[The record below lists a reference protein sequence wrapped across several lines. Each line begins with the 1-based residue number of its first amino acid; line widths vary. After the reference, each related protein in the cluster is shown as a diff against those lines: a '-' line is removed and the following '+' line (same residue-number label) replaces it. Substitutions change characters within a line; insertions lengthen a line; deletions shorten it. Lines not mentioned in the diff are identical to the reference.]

1 MSKASFLNE
10 MLNKLL
16 KKKTLFKSFKNSV
29 DANDNFSLEA
39 LLQKALKARGEASS
53 NIVSEQLFEKI
64 ENLDDKGLLGF
75 FRDISKKFDI
85 DGSKLLEAAKKY
97 NQNNSAQNLEAV

>member
-16 KKKTLFKSFKNSV
+16 KKKTLFRSFNNSV
-29 DANDNFSLEA
+29 DTNDNFSIET
-39 LLQKALKARGEASS
+39 LLQKVLKARGEASS

-64 ENLDDKGLLGF
+64 ENLDDKELLGF
-75 FRDISKKFDI
+75 FRDFSK
-85 DGSKLLEAAKKY
+85 
-97 NQNNSAQNLEAV
+97 

>member
-10 MLNKLL
+10 MLNNLL

-29 DANDNFSLEA
+29 DINDNFSIET
-39 LLQKALKARGEASS
+39 LLQKVLKTRGEASS
-53 NIVSEQLFEKI
+53 NMISEQLFDKI
-64 ENLDDKGLLGF
+64 EGLDDNELLEF
-75 FRDISKKFDI
+75 FSDISKKFDI

-97 NQNNSAQNLEAV
+97 NQNNSAQN

>member
-10 MLNKLL
+10 MLNNLL

-29 DANDNFSLEA
+29 DINDNFSLEA
-39 LLQKALKARGEASS
+39 LLQKVLKARGEASS

-64 ENLDDKGLLGF
+64 ENAWDKM
-75 FRDISKKFDI
+75 R
-85 DGSKLLEAAKKY
+85 KKY
-97 NQNNSAQNLEAV
+97 RYKMRKNIARNTIKNF

>member
-10 MLNKLL
+10 MLNNLL

-39 LLQKALKARGEASS
+39 LLQKALKARGEAS
-53 NIVSEQLFEKI
+53 
-64 ENLDDKGLLGF
+64 
-75 FRDISKKFDI
+75 
-85 DGSKLLEAAKKY
+85 
-97 NQNNSAQNLEAV
+97 